1 MTKAK
6 TAKKTTAKPR
16 AKKTVGE
23 RVIEGAEEALAH
35 VKGEETN
42 VVVHEGTPAVPTV
55 EEFEA
60 VPEPVET
67 KEEQCARNEALQEA
81 AMEVPFGSQHQPFV
95 PQDYANLSLATRVK
109 DGFAALRDKIMRKLP
124 RLVWYGDEVDVL
136 VTFTGDKYTPEELSG
151 GEVVFDNHRNA
162 TKMYLNIAE
171 VAMYHA
177 GIGFDRGYGASGRD
191 WMLDYS
197 VTGPM
202 RIKFVGRNKTPL
214 NRV

>member
-6 TAKKTTAKPR
+6 TKAAPKKATKQRAKKTT
-16 AKKTVGE
+16 GE
-23 RVIEGAEEALAH
+23 RVLESAEEALAH
-35 VKGEETN
+35 AKGEETN
-42 VVVHEGTPAVPTV
+42 VVVHEVTPTVPTV

-60 VPEPVET
+60 VPEPTET
-67 KEEQCARNEALQEA
+67 ETERHARLDALQEA
-81 AMEVPFGSQHQPFV
+81 ATKVPFGSQHQPFV
-95 PQDYANLSLATRVK
+95 PTPWTTLKTKTRQHW
-109 DGFAALRDKIMRKLP
+109 DRFLRKLP

-136 VTFTGDKYTPEELSG
+136 ITFPGDKYTPEELTD
-151 GEVVFDNHRNA
+151 GEAVFDNKRNA
-162 TKMYLNIAE
+162 TKTYLNIAE

-177 GIGFDRGYGASGRD
+177 GIGFDRGYGADGRD